1 MTSQTGTSPRGAK
14 RGKLIAVI
22 LALAA
27 VFLLLAANAHFLYVA
42 LMSQPECIAHVKPG
56 VNVSGQFSAAKSAC

>member
-1 MTSQTGTSPRGAK
+1 MTSKTAASPRRGK
-14 RGKLIAVI
+14 RSKLIAVM
-22 LALAA
+22 LASAA

-42 LMSQPECIAHVKPG
+42 LMSQPECMAHVKPG